1 VRRNNDELVATYGNL
16 VHRVLTFTYRNYD
29 GCVPEHGQYDEL
41 SKALLAESAQALDR
55 VDSLLEGC
63 HFRAAIREIMALAQ
77 KANQYLDESAPWK
90 RIKEDRVATAAILCT
105 VIEVISCLKTV
116 LSPFL
121 PFSSQKLHNLLGF
134 EGNLHDHGWTI
145 KPPVGGQKLANPEP
159 LFTKL
164 DDDVIK
170 EEVNNLAQG
179 QKETA

>member
-1 VRRNNDELVATYGNL
+1 
-16 VHRVLTFTYRNYD
+16 
-29 GCVPEHGQYDEL
+29 
-41 SKALLAESAQALDR
+41 
-55 VDSLLEGC
+55 
-63 HFRAAIREIMALAQ
+63 MALAQ

-90 RIKEDRVATAAILCT
+90 RIKEDRDATAAILCT

-116 LSPFL
+116 LYPFL

-134 EGNLHDHGWTI
+134 EGNLQDQGWTI
-145 KPPVGGQKLANPEP
+145 QIPESGQKLEKPEP

-170 EEVNNLAQG
+170 EEVDILAQG